1 MSSIAFCADQK
12 DVYEILYSK
21 DALKLPNEIHSNVLS
36 LLSVCCLVKELT
48 RKIVSIRVI
57 SSLRV
62 ILNCNY
68 TSGLLSHYCQMFC
81 NLQL

>member
-36 LLSVCCLVKELT
+36 LLSVVLS
-48 RKIVSIRVI
+48 KI
-57 SSLRV
+57 
-62 ILNCNY
+62 
-68 TSGLLSHYCQMFC
+68 
-81 NLQL
+81 